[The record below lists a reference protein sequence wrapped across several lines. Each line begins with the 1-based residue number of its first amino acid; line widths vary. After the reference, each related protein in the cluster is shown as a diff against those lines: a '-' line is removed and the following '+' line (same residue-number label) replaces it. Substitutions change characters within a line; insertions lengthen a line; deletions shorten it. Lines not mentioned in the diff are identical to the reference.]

1 MENETKWKRL
11 LKKIS
16 MPLTVFLLVFL
27 FTSMFFNLIAN
38 VIFIAYESYFVDGT
52 FFDPAPIKYS
62 SEWITDFTFLF
73 GNLFFLTIGLLISL
87 VTSSFAVYKFKS
99 NFGSLKNDQRG
110 SSRFTTLKEIRKQYK
125 AVPELKEGY
134 SGGGGVPVSRH
145 KDKIFIDD
153 SAVNNLIVGTTR
165 SGKGE
170 TFIFPAIDIYS
181 RAENK
186 PSMVFNDPKGELF
199 SSSKDTLEGLGYHV
213 EVLNLM
219 NPMQSMSY
227 NLLELVKTEFFAE
240 NYSLAQQYARSVAF
254 MLYDDPSAKDKFWQN
269 SSTDLCTA
277 LILGLCEQCRNEPE
291 KITMYNV
298 ALMMGELA
306 TDVTVDENGQEISKL
321 DEFFGRYEP
330 NHPARMQYQTINFS
344 GGQTRASILANTNA
358 KLGIFTLDGTAKLT
372 SKNTLDMTKF
382 GFGRWLRGKAEPLT
396 RLKFV
401 FADGSKESV
410 KTDSNGGFGLYH
422 NHKLNIDDVIKASSK
437 NGETEIKIQAI
448 DDETGDVTF
457 SSNNEFIKLD
467 SVMQF
472 DKPIALFMI
481 VPDYDTT
488 FNVIASLY
496 VKQLYTTL
504 ARTASN
510 ARSGKCF
517 KEIIFMLDEFGNMPP
532 IDGMANILTVCL
544 GRNIR
549 FNIVIQAYSQLE
561 KLYGDDWKT
570 IDGNTNNTFYI
581 LTDDHTTAEM
591 ISKKIGDKTQ
601 VVKSRSGETLSLGKS
616 KTENV
621 EARPLLNAD
630 ELMRLKE
637 GEMIVIRTI
646 KRQDKDRKRIK
657 QFPIFNT
664 DSTAMKYR
672 WEYLS
677 EYYDTSN
684 SINDIDIECLHADLD
699 LTKLRVDFSN
709 AATSSVD
716 KVKVAPEVSSSFER
730 KVPKPKAERLKMAKE
745 EQERLIEEK
754 AAKSSSSF
762 ETESVEVK
770 EQTTGSQI
778 EEVEELP
785 FNVPETKP
793 LNDVEEENEELPIS
807 VPETTTGSL
816 MEKEELPFVVPE
828 TKEVEELPFIVP
840 ETKVANSLNEIL
852 FKANIV
858 NGSFEK
864 MYKGDFKY
872 LSVEEVKESLIANK
886 ENYKEN
892 HFNKLLAIVDEKLEY
907 IMR

>member
-1 MENETKWKRL
+1 MENETKWRRL

-16 MPLTVFLLVFL
+16 LPLTVFLLVFV
-27 FTSMFFNLIAN
+27 FTSMFFNFVAN
-38 VIFIAYESYFVDGT
+38 AIYITVQSYFVNGT
-52 FFDPAPIKYS
+52 FFEPAPIKVS
-62 SEWITDFTFLF
+62 IDWITNFTFLF
-73 GNLFFLTIGLLISL
+73 SNLIFLTIGLLLSL

-110 SSRFTTLKEIRKQYK
+110 SSRFTTLKEIQKQYK
-125 AVPELKEGY
+125 AVPEIKEGY
-134 SGGGGVPVSRH
+134 SGGGGVPVSRY
-145 KDKIFIDD
+145 KDKIYIDD

-186 PSMVFNDPKGELF
+186 PSMVFNDPKGELL

-227 NLLELVKTEFFAE
+227 NLLELVKNEFFAE
-240 NYSLAQQYARSVAF
+240 NYSQAQQYARSVAY

-277 LILGLCEQCRNEPE
+277 LILGICEQCRDEPE

-306 TDVTVDENGQEISKL
+306 TDVTYDENGQEMSKL
-321 DEFFGRYEP
+321 DEYFNRYEP

-344 GGQTRASILANTNA
+344 GGQTRASILANTNG

-372 SKNTLDMTKF
+372 SQNTFDMTKF
-382 GFGRWLRGKAEPLT
+382 GFGRWLRGKSKPLT
-396 RLKFV
+396 RINFV

-422 NHKLNIDDVIKASSK
+422 NNKLNIKDTIKASLK
-437 NGETEIKIQAI
+437 DGQTDIEIKEINE
-448 DDETGDVTF
+448 ETGDVTF
-457 SSNNEFIKLD
+457 SSNNDFVKLD
-467 SVMQF
+467 SIMQF

-517 KEIIFMLDEFGNMPP
+517 REVVFILDEFGNMPS

-549 FNIVIQAYSQLE
+549 FNLVIQAYSQLE

-616 KTENV
+616 KTESV
-621 EARPLLNAD
+621 EARPLLNPD

-637 GEMIVIRTI
+637 GEMVVIRTI
-646 KRQDKDRKRIK
+646 KRQDNERKRIK
-657 QFPIFNT
+657 QFPVFNT
-664 DSTAMKYR
+664 GVTSMKYR

-677 EYYDTSN
+677 KYYDTSS
-684 SINDIDIECLHADLD
+684 SINDVDIECSHADLN
-699 LTKLRVDFSN
+699 LSSLRVDFSKVITG
-709 AATSSVD
+709 ATD
-716 KVKVAPEVSSSFER
+716 KNKEEAPEESTEVKKTEVDSKLASSYER
-730 KVPKPKAERLKMAKE
+730 KPPKPKAERMKMAKE
-745 EQERLIEEK
+745 EQKRLIEEK
-754 AAKSSSSF
+754 AAANPAPTPTKEDNPNKLTTGSHLGK
-762 ETESVEVK
+762 ENEESVEV
-770 EQTTGSQI
+770 ETTGSSI
-778 EEVEELP
+778 EEDSELA
-785 FNVPETKP
+785 FNVPK
-793 LNDVEEENEELPIS
+793 
-807 VPETTTGSL
+807 
-816 MEKEELPFVVPE
+816 
-828 TKEVEELPFIVP
+828 
-840 ETKVANSLNEIL
+840 TKVENNFSEGL
-852 FKANIV
+852 FRAHIINV
-858 NGSFEK
+858 SFEDI
-864 MYKGDFKY
+864 YTDDFKY

-886 ENYKEN
+886 ENYSKDV
-892 HFNKLLAIVDEKLEY
+892 HYNKLLAIVEEKLEKT
-907 IMR
+907 MG